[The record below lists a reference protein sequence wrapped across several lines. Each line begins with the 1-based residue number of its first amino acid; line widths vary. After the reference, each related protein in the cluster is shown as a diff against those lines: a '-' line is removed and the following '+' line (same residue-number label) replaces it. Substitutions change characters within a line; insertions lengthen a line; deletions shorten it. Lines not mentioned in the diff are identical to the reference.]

1 MNDNPT
7 YTLQKYSGPST
18 RHTCPSCGRKRCF
31 SLYVDESGNPLHE
44 TVGRCDHES
53 SCTYHKTPKQ
63 YFNEHPY
70 LNNRHSNPTVRHSGP
85 PARHP
90 APPPRHPA
98 LDAGSPQHH
107 TPSNPICTIPTA
119 IMHRTIRPDIPS
131 TLTTFLRTLFPQ
143 ETITALTHKYNLGVT
158 KSRAIIY
165 YQIDINN
172 RIRTGKIM
180 KYNPTTGKRIKD
192 PDTPNKITWVH
203 SLLKQKGQL
212 TQDWQLTQCL
222 FGEHLLNAPT
232 EKHKTIALVE
242 SEKTAIIGA
251 AIMPK
256 YTWLATGGKS
266 QLKPEKL
273 EALKGR
279 KVIAFPDV
287 DAYQEWTVKLQTLNT
302 QTGLNITVSDI
313 LQRQATDRDRQSH
326 IDIADWLIRWRTNT
340 PDSSLRHPDSPDR
353 HPALPLRHPALD
365 AGSPPNPS
373 HFEILKYFSPQYHPE
388 LQLLITDLDLIPTSI
403 RHADP
408 I

>member
-7 YTLQKYSGPST
+7 YTLQKYAGPST

-31 SLYVDESGNPLHE
+31 TLYVDQHNNPIHP

-53 SCTYHKTPKQ
+53 SCAYHKTPKE
-63 YFNEHPY
+63 YFNEHPH
-70 LNNRHSNPTVRHSGP
+70 LNNRHSNPTVRHSGLP
-85 PARHP
+85 SRHP
-90 APPPRHPA
+90 VPSSRHPE
-98 LDAGSPQHH
+98 LDSGSPRKLT
-107 TPSNPICTIPTA
+107 TPKPLHTIPTT

-131 TLTTFLRTLFPQ
+131 HLTTFLRTLFSQ
-143 ETITALTHKYNLGVT
+143 ETITALINKYHLGVT
-158 KSRAIIY
+158 KARDIIY
-165 YQIDINN
+165 YQIDLNGKV
-172 RIRTGKIM
+172 RTGKIM

-212 TQDWQLTQCL
+212 PQDWQLTQCL

-242 SEKTAIIGA
+242 SEKTAIIAA

-266 QLKPEKL
+266 QLNPDKL
-273 EALKGR
+273 SVLKGR
-279 KVIAFPDV
+279 KIIAFPDI
-287 DAYQEWTVKLQTLNT
+287 DAHRHWTAKLQTLNT
-302 QTGLNITVSDI
+302 QIGLNITISDI
-313 LQRQATDRDRQSH
+313 LQQHATPQDRQSN

-340 PDSSLRHPDSPDR
+340 PELPDR
-353 HPALPLRHPALD
+353 HPELD
-365 AGSPPNPS
+365 SGSPQPLTTFPLIFK
-373 HFEILKYFSPQYHPE
+373 HITPKHHPE
-388 LQLLITDLDLIPTSI
+388 LQLLIETLDLIPTSI
-403 RHADP
+403 RPADP